1 MGKWKSVIVYYKDK
15 DSVNLQENILI
26 QEPISTN
33 HVFQGRLNLSFF
45 P

>member
-26 QEPISTN
+26 QEPI
-33 HVFQGRLNLSFF
+33 
-45 P
+45 